1 MEAYFN
7 WYVEASKN
15 IIRYTLLLPLE
26 KLTIISKDFQ
36 IGKILWGFWKLTLF
50 PSESLCSFVDLRMS
64 TTMLSSLL
72 SISLWTSVLWWWAW
86 VPAESNYASNGLRK
100 MSIIIMAIWK
110 KHFFFKV
117 LTLKEQKPFLEEI
130 AFLSLCLWDVNILP
144 GHLREL
150 FRPSIIF
157 MTGKK
162 KKGRRR
168 KRKEAF

>member
-1 MEAYFN
+1 MVCWGLQKHNKVYT
-7 WYVEASKN
+7 VASLRETDNYLKGFPNRKN
-15 IIRYTLLLPLE
+15 PLGLLKAHSLSLWIPLLLCGPQNVYHHALLLAIHFSLNFCFMMVSLSACRKQLCIQWPKKNVYHYYGNLE
-26 KLTIISKDFQ
+26 KAF
-36 IGKILWGFWKLTLF
+36 
-50 PSESLCSFVDLRMS
+50 
-64 TTMLSSLL
+64 
-72 SISLWTSVLWWWAW
+72 
-86 VPAESNYASNGLRK
+86 
-100 MSIIIMAIWK
+100 
-110 KHFFFKV
+110 FFFKV

-150 FRPSIIF
+150 FRPSLIF